1 MGCGGKGFLA
11 EGQHVQRPQ
20 VRDILLEEL
29 NEVYYDDSNK
39 CEGGK
44 QESEHTII
52 QTMLRI
58 LEFILRAMGSGR
70 VLSNGGGD
78 TIRYQCLKYHPDCCQ
93 NGLGNMAGSVVHI
106 HPPTESTQKC

>member
-1 MGCGGKGFLA
+1 MEDVGCGGKGFLA

-52 QTMLRI
+52 
-58 LEFILRAMGSGR
+58 
-70 VLSNGGGD
+70 
-78 TIRYQCLKYHPDCCQ
+78 
-93 NGLGNMAGSVVHI
+93 
-106 HPPTESTQKC
+106 